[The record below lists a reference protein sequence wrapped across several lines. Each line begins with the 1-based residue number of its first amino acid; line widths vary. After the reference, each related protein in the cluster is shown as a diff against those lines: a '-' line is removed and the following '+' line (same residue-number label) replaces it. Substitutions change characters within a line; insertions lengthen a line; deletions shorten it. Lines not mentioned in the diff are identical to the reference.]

1 MFGLTVKIGP
11 PLGGVPANKDELMVE
26 MKAALFVT
34 EAPLVAWKP
43 LAAPSSKT
51 VTMSQLDTNS
61 TMGRVVLPDGTHQA
75 YKTRAKQATSVE
87 CLRVLNTAIMA
98 ARR

>member
-11 PLGGVPANKDELMVE
+11 SLGGVPANKDELLVE
-26 MKAALFVT
+26 MKAALFAT

-61 TMGRVVLPDGTHQA
+61 TMGPVVSNGTPNA
-75 YKTRAKQATSVE
+75 TKTRAKQATSVE